1 MRLLCFTVASWFR
14 YLSGT
19 DDQGRSMPMIDPM
32 ADKLRE
38 RALAGGKDP
47 HSLLAMREV
56 FSEEVA
62 NAKPFVE
69 EVSGALRS
77 FYDEGTR
84 ATLAK
89 YAQTYS

>member
-14 YLSGT
+14 YLTGT
-19 DDQGRSMPMIDPM
+19 DDQGRTMPMIDPM

-47 HSLLAMREV
+47 HNLLAMREV
-56 FSEEVA
+56 FSEELA
-62 NAKPFVE
+62 NAKPFVD
-69 EVSGALRS
+69 EVSEALRS
-77 FYDEGTR
+77 FYDEGAR